1 MQTDPTDTMEEHA
14 ETERGRA
21 TASDIK
27 DTLHSCGEKIRDAVE
42 DRTRDLGESALHSI
56 SASIGAYGLAFRRA
70 SEALEEQ
77 EEHGAASLTDQ
88 VSRTLENSADTIGN
102 ASTDE
107 AIDFANEQIRLRPAL
122 ALGCAFTIGLAV
134 SRLIGAREPEEE
146 TSR

>member
-1 MQTDPTDTMEEHA
+1 MQSDPTDTMEEQA
-14 ETERGRA
+14 EPRRGKGSA
-21 TASDIK
+21 NELK
-27 DTLHSCGEKIRDAVE
+27 DTLHSCGEKLRDAVE
-42 DRTRDLGESALHSI
+42 YRTRDLGESALHSI
-56 SASIGAYGLAFRRA
+56 SSSIGAYGQAFRRA

-134 SRLIGAREPEEE
+134 SRLIGARETEEE
-146 TSR
+146 LSR